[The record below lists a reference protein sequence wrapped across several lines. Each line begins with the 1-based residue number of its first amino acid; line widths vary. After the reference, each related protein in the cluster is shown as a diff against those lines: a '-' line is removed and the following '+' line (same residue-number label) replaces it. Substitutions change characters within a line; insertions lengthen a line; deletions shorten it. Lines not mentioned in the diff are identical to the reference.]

1 MKLLSTLTLSA
12 ALLFSPILYAK
23 EISGVNLSD
32 SITFETQTLQLNGA
46 GVRSKFFMDLYV
58 GSLYV
63 PTPIQTTTD
72 VINAPIA
79 AIRLN
84 ITSGMITSEK
94 MHDAIIEG
102 FELATADNTTDIQP
116 QIDAFMAL
124 FKDEIKEGDQ
134 FTLVASKSRGVTAYK
149 NGQEQATIE
158 GEMFRQALLKIWL
171 GEKPAQKSLKEAM
184 LGAH

>member
-1 MKLLSTLTLSA
+1 MKFFSALTLTA
-12 ALLFSPILYAK
+12 ALLSSQFVQAI
-23 EISGVNLSD
+23 EVSGVQIAD
-32 SITFETQTLQLNGA
+32 KITLQEQPLTLNGA
-46 GVRSKFFMDLYV
+46 GIRSKFFMDLYV

-63 PTPIQTTTD
+63 PTHMKTTAE
-72 VINAPIA
+72 VIDAPIA

-84 ITSGMITSEK
+84 ITSGLITSEK

-102 FELATADNTTDIQP
+102 FEAATADNTTDIQS

-124 FKDEIKEGDQ
+124 FKDEIKLGDQ
-134 FTLVASKSRGVTAYK
+134 FTFVASKAQGVTAYK

-184 LGAH
+184 LGK

>member
-1 MKLLSTLTLSA
+1 MKLLSTLTLA
-12 ALLFSPILYAK
+12 TALFLPNISYAK
-23 EISGVNLSD
+23 SISGIEVADTIMLENQS
-32 SITFETQTLQLNGA
+32 LQLNGA

-63 PTPIQTTTD
+63 PSQLSNTIA
-72 VINAPIA
+72 VLEAPVA

-84 ITSGMITSEK
+84 ITSDMITAEK
-94 MHDAIIEG
+94 MRDAITEG
-102 FELATADNTTDIQP
+102 FEQATADNTTDIQP

-124 FKDEIKEGDQ
+124 FNEEIKQGDQ
-134 FTLVASKSRGVTAYK
+134 FTLATSKAHGVTAFK

-171 GEKPAQKSLKEAM
+171 GDKPAQKSLKEAM
-184 LGAH
+184 LGK

>member
-1 MKLLSTLTLSA
+1 MKLLSTLTLTT
-12 ALLFSPILYAK
+12 ALLFPLLTHAK
-23 EISGVNLSD
+23 EVSGVQVAD
-32 SITFETQTLQLNGA
+32 SITLDAQTLQLNGA

-63 PTPIQTTTD
+63 PTPSKTTAE

-94 MHDAIIEG
+94 MRDAITEG
-102 FELATADNTTDIQP
+102 FEHATADNTTDIQQ

-124 FKDEIKEGDQ
+124 FKDEIKQGDQ
-134 FTLVASKSRGVTAYK
+134 FTLVANKSRGVTAYK

-171 GEKPAQKSLKEAM
+171 GEKPAQTSLKEAM
-184 LGAH
+184 LGQ

>member
-1 MKLLSTLTLSA
+1 MKLLSTLTLA
-12 ALLFSPILYAK
+12 TALLFPLLTQAK
-23 EISGVNLSD
+23 EVAGVKIAD
-32 SITFETQTLQLNGA
+32 SITHDEQTLQLNGA
-46 GVRSKFFMDLYV
+46 GVRSKFFMNLYV

-63 PTPIQTTTD
+63 PTPSKTSSE

-79 AIRLN
+79 AIGLN
-84 ITSGMITSEK
+84 ITSGMITAEK

-102 FELATADNTTDIQP
+102 FELATANNTTDIQP

-124 FKDEIKEGDQ
+124 FKDEIKPGDQ

-184 LGAH
+184 LGK

>member
-1 MKLLSTLTLSA
+1 MKLLSTLTLTT
-12 ALLFSPILYAK
+12 ALLFPLFTQAK
-23 EISGVNLSD
+23 EVSGVQVAD
-32 SITFETQTLQLNGA
+32 SITLDAQALQLNGA

-63 PTPIQTTTD
+63 PTPSNTTAE
-72 VINAPIA
+72 VINAPVA

-94 MHDAIIEG
+94 MRDAIIEG
-102 FELATADNTTDIQP
+102 FEYATADNTTDIQP

-124 FKDEIKEGDQ
+124 FKDEIKQGDQ
-134 FTLVASKSRGVTAYK
+134 FTLVANKSRGVTAYK

-171 GEKPAQKSLKEAM
+171 GEKPAQASLKEAM
-184 LGAH
+184 LGQ

>member
-1 MKLLSTLTLSA
+1 MKLLSTLTLA
-12 ALLFSPILYAK
+12 TALLLPNTVIAK
-23 EISGVNLSD
+23 DVSGVQVAD
-32 SITFETQTLQLNGA
+32 SVTLDSQILPLNGA

-63 PTPIQTTTD
+63 PTVLNNTAA

-79 AIRLN
+79 VIRLN
-84 ITSGMITSEK
+84 ITSSMITSEK
-94 MHDAIIEG
+94 MRDAIIEG
-102 FELATADNTTDIQP
+102 FEHATADNTVDIQP

-124 FKDEIKEGDQ
+124 FNEQIKAGDQ
-134 FTLVASKSRGVTAYK
+134 FTLVANKTRGVTAYK

-171 GEKPAQKSLKEAM
+171 GDKPAQSSLKEAM
-184 LGAH
+184 LGK

>member
-1 MKLLSTLTLSA
+1 MKFLSILTLTA
-12 ALLFSPILYAK
+12 ALLLPPLAQAV
-23 EISGVNLSD
+23 EVSGVQVADN
-32 SITFETQTLQLNGA
+32 ITLKAQALTLNGA

-63 PTPIQTTTD
+63 PSPMKTTAE
-72 VINAPIA
+72 VIDAPIS

-84 ITSGMITSEK
+84 ITSGLITSEK
-94 MHDAIIEG
+94 MHDAIVEG
-102 FELATADNTTDIQP
+102 FEAATADNTTDIQS

-124 FKDEIKEGDQ
+124 FKDEIKLGDQ
-134 FTLVASKSRGVTAYK
+134 FTFVASKAQGVTAYK

-171 GEKPAQKSLKEAM
+171 GDKPAQKSLKEAM
-184 LGAH
+184 LGK